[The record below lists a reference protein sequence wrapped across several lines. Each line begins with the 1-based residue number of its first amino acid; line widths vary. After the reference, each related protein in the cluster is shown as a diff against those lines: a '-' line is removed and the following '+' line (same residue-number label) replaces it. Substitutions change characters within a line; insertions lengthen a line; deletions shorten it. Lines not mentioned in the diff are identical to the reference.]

1 MLQPSAVQRI
11 IPILKKNARRAL
23 KMRVQGFPSPYYCS
37 FLLKDFETFVTS
49 AGSGS
54 LYKRKHDRERIVF
67 NDLRVGS
74 YRYDQTTEGGLTD
87 NNHENESYQYATVP
101 IDDLHYD
108 GLSLALWRLSECKYR
123 EAVSDYNH
131 KNALRLSLV
140 DQNSDLHSFV
150 QLRPHKK
157 ILVETP
163 ERIDSHRWQRICKD
177 VSAWIAS
184 FPGIFDSTVEF
195 EAEQSSSVFVS
206 SEGSTIVQH
215 RQVFTLSASI
225 RHLNKDGSQLSQDFV
240 LNVATQKELPSV
252 REFKNALLEKYY
264 NLQQLVKAEKI
275 HSFTGPVLLFPKPA
289 GLLLHEAIG
298 HRLEGSRLLS
308 NGEGQTF
315 KGQISKRILPVD
327 ISIIDDPSRKR
338 FQDTRCLAS
347 YAFDDEGSPGQ
358 KAVLVEKGILK
369 GFLSTRSALMKKNF
383 VPNGHARNRGFERP
397 ISRMSVFEVKGERT
411 YAHEQLREM
420 LIREIKKQRV
430 PFGMIV
436 YETSGGETDTSSYDF
451 QAFSG
456 EISFA
461 TLLFPDGREVPV
473 RGVNFVGTPLQA
485 LANIVALGDTQEVE
499 NHYCGA
505 ESGFIPVTTISPAML
520 LKSLELQAKDEEL
533 VTQHILPKPKRYRKR
548 KPRNV

>member
-54 LYKRKHDRERIVF
+54 LYKKKHDRERIVF

-157 ILVETP
+157 ILLETP

-315 KGQISKRILPVD
+315 KGQIGKRILPVD

-338 FQDTRCLAS
+338 FQDTRCLAC

-411 YAHEQLREM
+411 YAHDQLREM

-461 TLLFPDGREVPV
+461 TLLFPDGREVPA

>member
-383 VPNGHARNRGFERP
+383 VPNGHARNRGYERP

-548 KPRNV
+548 KPRNA